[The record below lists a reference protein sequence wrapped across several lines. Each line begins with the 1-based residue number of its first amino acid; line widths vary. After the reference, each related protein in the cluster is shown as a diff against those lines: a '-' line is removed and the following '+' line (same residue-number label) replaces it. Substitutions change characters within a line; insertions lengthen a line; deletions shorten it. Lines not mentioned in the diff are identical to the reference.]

1 MATLERLKQVVAT
14 REQIEQ
20 ARKAEKYGKVEE
32 LVATYGLL
40 RGISSPNYDGKEQS
54 RVYVEQALACA
65 QKLCDAEIPDERE
78 KLMRRVCRNCNAA
91 QQCAVDADYP
101 LGADIARALFSLVKK
116 WFADCRPDASEFF
129 EKQVHMTIAPVRQK
143 ALLNWTDENLERL
156 IALHKLFIVSND
168 KEKHVLKKHL
178 LAL

>member
-1 MATLERLKQVVAT
+1 MSTLERLKQIVAT
-14 REQIEQ
+14 PEQIEQ
-20 ARKAEKYGKVEE
+20 ARKAEKYRKVEE

-40 RGISSPNYDGKEQS
+40 RGIGSFNYDGKEQS

-65 QKLCDAEIPDERE
+65 QKLCDTEIPDERE

-101 LGADIARALFSLVKK
+101 LGADIARELFSLVRK
-116 WFADCRPDASEFF
+116 WFADCRPDASELY
-129 EKQVHMTIAPVRQK
+129 EKQVHMTIASVRQK
-143 ALLNWTDENLERL
+143 TLLNWTDANLERL
-156 IALHKLFIVSND
+156 IALHKLFIVSKDN
-168 KEKHVLKKHL
+168 EKHVLKKHL